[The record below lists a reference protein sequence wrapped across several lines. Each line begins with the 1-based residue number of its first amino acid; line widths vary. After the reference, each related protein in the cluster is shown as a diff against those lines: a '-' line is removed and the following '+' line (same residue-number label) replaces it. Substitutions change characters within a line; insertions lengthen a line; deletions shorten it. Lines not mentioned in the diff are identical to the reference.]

1 MRALDLVSNRGIPH
15 PASCGCAFSSSSI
28 RKANNDR
35 TGWRIVKEETNN
47 TQQKEGSV
55 MHTRAKE
62 ARMRRWATII
72 VTLISMTV
80 VLVPITQA
88 ADEKMTGRVVAHFTK
103 IETMEVGDVPGHVL
117 GIAQQSGLMFISTGE
132 IATKAAT
139 LHFDLMK
146 GKGTFVD
153 YSFYTDQDG
162 STRFLKAVGT
172 VGPVGDGKKFV
183 IEGGFECIG
192 GTGRYEGYKGTGTFK
207 GERIGEIKTG
217 GDAYYD
223 FTMNCKKP

>member
-1 MRALDLVSNRGIPH
+1 MKRGALVSGMLLSISFVFLTGI
-15 PASCGCAFSSSSI
+15 SS
-28 RKANNDR
+28 
-35 TGWRIVKEETNN
+35 
-47 TQQKEGSV
+47 
-55 MHTRAKE
+55 
-62 ARMRRWATII
+62 
-72 VTLISMTV
+72 
-80 VLVPITQA
+80 
-88 ADEKMTGRVVAHFTK
+88 ADEMMTGRVVAHFTK
-103 IETMEVGDVPGHVL
+103 TEIMEVGDVPGHVL
-117 GIAQQSGLMFISTGE
+117 GVAQQSGLMFISTGE

-139 LHFDLMK
+139 LHFDLVK

-162 STRFLKAVGT
+162 STRYLKAVGT

-183 IEGGFECIG
+183 IEGKFDCIG

-207 GERIGEIKTG
+207 GERVGAIKDG